1 MPGIEEDHRRTEQQ
15 YRQYADDL
23 FKIAEQ
29 TAEGDERAHLLR
41 MAEAWLELAAKM
53 KLLRGGT

>member
-1 MPGIEEDHRRTEQQ
+1 MPGIEEDHRRAEQQ

-29 TAEGDERAHLLR
+29 TAEEDERARLLR
-41 MAEAWLELAAKM
+41 MADAWLELAAKM

>member
-1 MPGIEEDHRRTEQQ
+1 MPGMEEDHRRAEQQ

-29 TAEGDERAHLLR
+29 TAEQDERARLLR
-41 MAEAWLELAAKM
+41 MADAWLELAAKM